1 MKINYA
7 RKAIEL
13 SKSEAKKAEVYGS
26 EMYKALLDAKKS
38 FPDFT
43 ISVKSA
49 PTNHDSYKGLNRAF
63 MQNYIEKHDD
73 DDHNTMKEFNI
84 LCGLDENGNK
94 KAFAAVA
101 SYGELRMWFLNRYP
115 ELSDMQSSINVIM
128 TRVKEEPAPNRIV
141 YSFVPL
147 NVQFLIAI
155 MF

>member
-49 PTNHDSYKGLNRAF
+49 PIKHDGFKGLNRAF
-63 MQNYIEKHDD
+63 MHDYIENHDD
-73 DDHNTMKEFNI
+73 DDHNTMKEFNT
-84 LCGLDENGNK
+84 LCGLDEKGNK
-94 KAFAAVA
+94 KSFAAVA
-101 SYGELRMWFLNRYP
+101 SYRVICTLFGICLLLNYYNFFA
-115 ELSDMQSSINVIM
+115 D
-128 TRVKEEPAPNRIV
+128 
-141 YSFVPL
+141 
-147 NVQFLIAI
+147 
-155 MF
+155 